1 MRRLEHPRLWRVL
14 AAVAAWLCLALLG
27 APAAQAMA
35 QDARPAQAVIEAP
48 MPSMPMA
55 SDCMPCAICCLA
67 PTPTTQGFSGELR
80 QPDEPAWRLHAPPV
94 SDVAQAFD
102 TGGGH
107 PRLPVRIV
115 YCRWRD

>member
-1 MRRLEHPRLWRVL
+1 MRSREHLRLWRVIAVVL
-14 AAVAAWLCLALLG
+14 AGLG
-27 APAAQAMA
+27 AA
-35 QDARPAQAVIEAP
+35 

-67 PTPTTQGFSGELR
+67 PSPTAQGFSGDCSEAE
-80 QPDEPAWRLHAPPV
+80 EPGWQFLASHARE
-94 SDVAQAFD
+94 VAEAFD

-107 PRLPVRIV
+107 PRLPIRIV